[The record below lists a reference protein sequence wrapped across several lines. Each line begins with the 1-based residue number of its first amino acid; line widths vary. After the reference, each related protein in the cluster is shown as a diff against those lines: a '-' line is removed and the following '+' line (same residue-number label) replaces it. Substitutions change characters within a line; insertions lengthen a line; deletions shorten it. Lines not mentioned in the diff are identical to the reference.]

1 MARPANCAAPT
12 LLLSGAARKLQT
24 HLASYPPNYDDVF
37 IEAHARIVNQG
48 GATKTDLAVLGF
60 WKHIRQAPW
69 MEALLKA
76 DSDAVFK
83 ATTHALANDNTMTDS
98 DRLRVLKDV
107 PGFRATGP
115 AVVSVLFAC
124 WKPERYAVYDA
135 RVRDDAKP
143 LVVTKRCR
151 CDWAVLITY
160 WEHMSAIATEMSDD
174 RETWTPRMIDQAM
187 YEIGRKV
194 AEQRR
199 KQTASRGV

>member
-98 DRLRVLKDV
+98 DRLPRVEGRSWFSSDWTGGRIRPLRVLEA
-107 PGFRATGP
+107 RALRG
-115 AVVSVLFAC
+115 L
-124 WKPERYAVYDA
+124 R
-135 RVRDDAKP
+135 R
-143 LVVTKRCR
+143 
-151 CDWAVLITY
+151 
-160 WEHMSAIATEMSDD
+160 
-174 RETWTPRMIDQAM
+174 PRT
-187 YEIGRKV
+187 R
-194 AEQRR
+194 
-199 KQTASRGV
+199 